1 MIKIQLCTF
10 GKVVY
15 KTMKKSIGK
24 KVFSML
30 TILFL
35 VFGMLIILNL
45 SAIKK
50 IGNTNNEIT
59 SSYLQLVEDKGT
71 VTTAFQQIQLYANLC
86 FIKSETDESETVKEK
101 LQTAIVTLE
110 EAMDEMESLCQGTK
124 NTDLQD
130 SFTEWKNETLT
141 FCDYATQIYDSAENN
156 DYDTVLQLADNIKA
170 NKTPADEAQTAY
182 EEIFQNKILEIS
194 QTSNDRISSTE
205 KLNYLLILVLLLV
218 YAFIMVIVMRSIIQP
233 AKKSG
238 KMINEMVAKMENNE
252 GDLTL
257 RVPVTTAD
265 EVGQMSAGMNR
276 FVETM
281 QVLMTQLRDRANALM
296 NSVKI
301 VTRELSLSNEN
312 ATNISA
318 TMEEMSA
325 SMEEISATVGQLAFN
340 SDQMLQDAGNMSQ
353 NVENGVELV
362 KTIKARATSMLEVTK
377 EGKDKTGDTIV
388 QIRGSLK
395 TALEESR
402 NVEKINTLINDIL
415 EITAQT
421 NLLSLNASIEAA
433 RAGEAGKGFAVV
445 AGEISNL
452 ADSSANTATN
462 IQNISNQ
469 VINAVEKLAE
479 NAEDM
484 LEFMENQVIKDYDEF
499 MDVVE
504 HYETDADSMNELFV
518 KFSGNTSD
526 INEKIG
532 NITISM
538 NDIAHA
544 VEESTRGVTDVAQTT
559 VVLVSSMEQIQG
571 EMSQSMN
578 ISTNLNEEVMKF
590 KKV

>member
-1 MIKIQLCTF
+1 
-10 GKVVY
+10 
-15 KTMKKSIGK
+15 MKKSIGK